1 MFQGHFQFYVFWGKY
16 FYITLEDR
24 KNRIISLKELHYVKY
39 HRKMRTLIEKG
50 ILSSARSE
58 LCETRPT
65 SSTMAQPTQSGPRV
79 VPWSSA
85 ADEGLGEANEERG
98 MSRWAHNKQTK
109 KKDHDNNK

>member
-1 MFQGHFQFYVFWGKY
+1 
-16 FYITLEDR
+16 
-24 KNRIISLKELHYVKY
+24 
-39 HRKMRTLIEKG
+39 
-50 ILSSARSE
+50 
-58 LCETRPT
+58 
-65 SSTMAQPTQSGPRV
+65 MAQPTQSGPRV